1 MLLWTKMLLDNI
13 GMFPMQ
19 QLQSPHVDT
28 WGFSHCIQV
37 RSPYVLLQIVFKV
50 KFTTKKLMDPTL
62 YPYHSSKARGV
73 GAYIET
79 IFRSRLAQ
87 LVLDTATL
95 QPARGA
101 VPVTIL
107 CVQNIHS
114 YIIGLLAT

>member
-1 MLLWTKMLLDNI
+1 
-13 GMFPMQ
+13 MF
-19 QLQSPHVDT
+19 
-28 WGFSHCIQV
+28 WGELENEGVQRRQV

-79 IFRSRLAQ
+79 IFRSRLAI

-107 CVQNIHS
+107 CVQNIHF
-114 YIIGLLAT
+114 YIIGLLATS